1 MPNLIH
7 YNSLT
12 KNPKNTLKMTIP
24 PTLMPS
30 NSQKKA
36 PLRLIFSG
44 TPEFAKITLQALI
57 QTQAELNIDIVAV
70 YTQPDRKAGRGQK
83 VTESPVK
90 QLALEYNIPVEQPES
105 FSLKFTSEQAISGKV
120 SRETLANYRPDLM
133 IVVAYGLILPVGVLA
148 IPTFGCLNI
157 HGSLL
162 PRWRGAAPIQR
173 AILAGDTQ
181 TGITIMQMAQGLDTG
196 DMLYKIACPIE
207 PTDTTQT
214 LHNKLAVLGAQS
226 ISSVLQD
233 LEHYQDNAKSQDDSQ
248 SNYAQKIITEE
259 GKIDWEQRA
268 EVIQRQ
274 IRALNAY
281 TFLDGERIKILQADP
296 IKPDQLTD
304 QPAGTVIGV
313 GKKAILVACGTDN
326 REKASTEKASRETN
340 SNGVQHLINITQLQ
354 WAGGKPFT
362 AEQVAHSDKLQA
374 GDKFQ

>member
-83 VTESPVK
+83 VTASPVK

>member
-83 VTESPVK
+83 VTASPVK

-214 LHNKLAVLGAQS
+214 LHDKLAMLGAQS